1 MAKAQANGI
10 EIEYETLGDPR
21 HRPLVL
27 IMGLG
32 SQLIAWHEEF
42 CEKLVA
48 KGHHV
53 IRFDSRDVGLSTK
66 MDDVGIID
74 IMKLIASYEKGQ
86 SVSSPYLL
94 SDMAKDTVG
103 LMDNL
108 GIDKAHICGL
118 SMGGMVAQTV
128 AIEHPGRVLSL
139 ISMESS
145 TSELDLPSGTP
156 EAMDAMF
163 RSPPLKRDRYIEHM
177 GQVYRVFSG
186 GSSKYDENLEKRMA
200 ALSFDRSFYPFG
212 FTRQFAAMVVSGGRR
227 NALRSVVAPSLVLHG
242 SKDTLVPPE
251 HGKDTADAMPGAKFI
266 VVEGLGHGLSYPAL
280 WDEIVD
286 EISEFTI
293 NAQKSC

>member
-10 EIEYETLGDPR
+10 EIEYETLGDSR
-21 HRPLVL
+21 YRPLVL

-32 SQLIAWHEEF
+32 SQLIGWHDEF

-48 KGHHV
+48 KEHYV

-66 MDDVGIID
+66 MDTVGIVD
-74 IMKLIASYEKGQ
+74 IMKLITSYEKGL
-86 SVSSPYLL
+86 SVWSPYLL
-94 SDMAKDTVG
+94 SDMANDTIG
-103 LMDNL
+103 LMDSL

-118 SMGGMVAQTV
+118 SMGGMIAQTI
-128 AIEHPGRVLSL
+128 AIEQPGRMFSL

-163 RSPPLKRDRYIEHM
+163 RSPPLKRERYIEHM
-177 GQVYRVFSG
+177 REVYRAFSG
-186 GSSKYDENLEKRMA
+186 GSDKYDENMEKRAA

-212 FTRQFAAMVVSGGRR
+212 FTRQFAAMIVSGGRR
-227 NALRSVVAPSLVLHG
+227 KRLRNVVVPTLVIHG

-251 HGKDTADAMPGAKFI
+251 HGKDTADAVSGSKFLL
-266 VVEGLGHGLSYPAL
+266 VKGLGHGLSYPAL
-280 WDEIVD
+280 WDQIVD
-286 EISEFTI
+286 AISEHTI
-293 NAQKSC
+293 NA